1 MVQTGKLR
9 TSGFA
14 LLTLGALSTAGCST
28 PNVKPN
34 GLYASPIGGAPVTS
48 NETPYSAGLECLADF
63 AAGRRISPPSVAV
76 GRISDQTGKLED
88 NGGRAVTQGAA
99 LMAMSAASKAGVA
112 LVERYETDVSRLEY
126 KLADNRL
133 ISDVPL
139 REAGPEG
146 ERPYRPVMPGVISGA
161 QYFITGGITELNA
174 NIQSS
179 SAGLSINSKST
190 TRSPSTAL
198 NNYYVLNVAIDLR
211 MINIRTLDVVKTVTY
226 QKQIVGR
233 QVGAGLYLLFGN
245 TIVNLNGTN
254 AGEEPVQLAV
264 RSLIERAMIEMVGN
278 LYGIN
283 GPTVCLNPVSDPFRD
298 SYRSPRQ
305 PIQAAYPQPQP
316 QQYYPPSYQP
326 NYQPADEAPPSA
338 SPPYAYRDPSY
349 QPPLQQLPPRMP
361 IQDPYRQLTW
371 SSRAPQ
377 TQQPQPDQ
385 YDSPHP

>member
-1 MVQTGKLR
+1 MTLTMAKLGTLR
-9 TSGFA
+9 VFKLSSAGLCVS
-14 LLTLGALSTAGCST
+14 LLAGCST
-28 PNVKPN
+28 PGVKPN
-34 GLYASPIGGAPVTS
+34 GLYAAPMGGAPVVS

-63 AAGRRISPPSVAV
+63 AANRRIAPPSLAI

-99 LMAMSAASKAGVA
+99 LMAMSAASRAGAA

-133 ISDVPL
+133 ISDAPL
-139 REAGPEG
+139 RDAGPEG
-146 ERPYRPVMPGVISGA
+146 ERPYRPVMPGAISGA

-179 SAGLSINSKST
+179 STGLSFNDQNT
-190 TRSPSTAL
+190 TRSPSSAQ
-198 NNYYVLNVAIDLR
+198 NGYYVLNVAIDLR

-245 TIVNLNGTN
+245 NVVNLNGTH

-283 GPTVCLNPVSDPFRD
+283 GPATCLNPESDPFRD
-298 SYRSPRQ
+298 NYRAPRQ
-305 PIQAAYPQPQP
+305 SPQPTYGYPQPAPYP
-316 QQYYPPSYQP
+316 QQAYAPAAPQGYTYGNPEQP
-326 NYQPADEAPPSA
+326 YAPPQYLPEA
-338 SPPYAYRDPSY
+338 RPPQDSGRRLTWPSQAVQY
-349 QPPLQQLPPRMP
+349 PPLQPPYNGA
-361 IQDPYRQLTW
+361 PY
-371 SSRAPQ
+371 P
-377 TQQPQPDQ
+377 
-385 YDSPHP
+385 